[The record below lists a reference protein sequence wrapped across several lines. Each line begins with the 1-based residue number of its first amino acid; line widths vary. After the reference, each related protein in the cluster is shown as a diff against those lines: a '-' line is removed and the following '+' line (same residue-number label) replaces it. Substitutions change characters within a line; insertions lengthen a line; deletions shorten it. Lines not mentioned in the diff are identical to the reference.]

1 MPMRDHTYN
10 IYSVSKKGKSIAYY
24 SVKIIFSY
32 WLIYS
37 QLYNQ
42 SFDLTAIYRIE
53 TNYFQK
59 KANFQIEILC

>member
-1 MPMRDHTYN
+1 MSMRDHTYN

-37 QLYNQ
+37 QLYIINH
-42 SFDLTAIYRIE
+42 SILPPSIE
-53 TNYFQK
+53 LKEIILKT
-59 KANFQIEILC
+59 NFQIEILC